1 MVCLLI
7 GLSAST
13 VRWLTKLYYSGKYP
27 YSGVKVVK
35 DGKLVNLIYSDTSIT
50 GERIL
55 GIDHMPWLCMLRK
68 YMA

>member
-27 YSGVKVVK
+27 YSGVNAVK
-35 DGKLVNLIYSDTSIT
+35 DGMFINWFISFHSEMVN
-50 GERIL
+50 
-55 GIDHMPWLCMLRK
+55 
-68 YMA
+68 

>member
-13 VRWLTKLYYSGKYP
+13 VRWLTNLYYSGKYP

-35 DGKLVNLIYSDTSIT
+35 DGMFINWFISFHSEMVN
-50 GERIL
+50 
-55 GIDHMPWLCMLRK
+55 
-68 YMA
+68 